1 MIASTQRTARPENT
15 SSRSTNVSRFHSGTI
30 AASTHATP
38 SMSATAYTQRDGAN
52 SGLAC
57 TTSPDTTTMAHCP
70 AADDPPHAVQPVHV
84 TTRVMDRHTVVQRR
98 IDRRCQPIGR
108 EGAASRKLAM
118 ILPVL
123 PSGMYVR
130 THARRTAGYPFSQAE
145 RARRSARSGPFTGA
159 WSFALSATIAFLE

>member
-15 SSRSTNVSRFHSGTI
+15 SSRSTNVSRFHSSTI

-38 SMSATAYTQRDGAN
+38 SMPATAYTQRDGAN

-70 AADDPPHAVQPVHV
+70 AADDPPHAVQPAHV

-98 IDRRCQPIGR
+98 IDAACAQSVGR
-108 EGAASRKLAM
+108 GAASRKLAM

-145 RARRSARSGPFTGA
+145 RALRSAALRTRSRTHGH
-159 WSFALSATIAFLE
+159 SRSAQP